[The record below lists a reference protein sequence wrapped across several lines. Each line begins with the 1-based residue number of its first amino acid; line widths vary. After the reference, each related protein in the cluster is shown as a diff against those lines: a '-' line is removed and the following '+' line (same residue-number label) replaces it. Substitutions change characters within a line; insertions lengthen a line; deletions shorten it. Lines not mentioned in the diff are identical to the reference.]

1 MSPKVIPL
9 RPLARTPASRA
20 RATER
25 LRAAIGSAG
34 LTVEQAGALLGVDR
48 RQVHRWL
55 SGEVSLGPLELLVE
69 IEAVA
74 RKGRAA

>member
-1 MSPKVIPL
+1 MRPKVVSL
-9 RPLARTPASRA
+9 RPPARTPASRD

-34 LTVEQAGALLGVDR
+34 LTVEQAGALIGVDR

-69 IEAVA
+69 LEAA
-74 RKGRAA
+74 AAKRRAA